1 MRKWLPVLIFIIIA
15 AILSVYLVIPSTI
28 NITQIT
34 PVRCTITGAYRH
46 MATSDKWSLWSL
58 NKPNKPLRYHYDTY
72 RVTKKTLLN
81 TVEVYVMH
89 RDITAISTINL
100 LPLPGDSS
108 VIEWKCSFPS
118 GNNPFMRIQRYLQA
132 IDIKNNMAGMLARF
146 QTFVEKPE
154 NVYGIAI
161 HVEYAK
167 DSLLI
172 ATKTVLPSYPVTA
185 DIYKLV
191 NTLKKYSTAQQAQQT
206 GIPMFNVTPLDKG
219 GFQLMAALPVNKLL
233 NDNGPF
239 FKRQIPLNKFLV
251 THAKGGEA
259 TVQHALTQLQLYIQD
274 HHRVAMAIPFL
285 QLTTDRTEQP
295 DTTKWVTSIYIPV
308 F

>member
-72 RVTKKTLLN
+72 YITKNLVN
-81 TVEVYVMH
+81 TVEVH
-89 RDITAISTINL
+89 ISHQDLSLNSVIHL

-108 VIEWKCSFPS
+108 VIEWKCSFAS
-118 GNNPFMRIQRYLQA
+118 GLNPFKRVQRYLQA
-132 IDIKNNMAGMLARF
+132 IDIKNNMAGMLSRF
-146 QTFVEKPE
+146 QTFVEETE

-161 HVEYAK
+161 HESSTK
-167 DSLLI
+167 DTLLI
-172 ATKTVLPSYPVTA
+172 ATKTILPSYPTTA
-185 DIYKLV
+185 DVYKLI
-191 NTLKKYSTAQQAQQT
+191 NALKKYTTEQQAQQT
-206 GIPMFNVTPLDKG
+206 GSPMFNITPLNPA
-219 GFQLMAALPVNKLL
+219 GFQLMAALPVNKPMP
-233 NDNGPF
+233 DNGPF
-239 FKRQIPLNKFLV
+239 FKRWVPPGKFLV
-251 THAKGGEA
+251 IQVRGGEG
-259 TVQHALTQLQLYIQD
+259 TVQHALAELQLYVQD
-274 HHRVAMAIPFL
+274 YHRVAMAIPFQ
-285 QLTTDRTEQP
+285 QLITDRIAEP
-295 DTTKWVTSIYIPV
+295 DTTKWVTKVYMPV